1 MYNEFIDDICKKYN
15 YDDNLRKAIELAF
28 SLMME
33 EYNDLEGIKKV
44 FSTVRI
50 FSVFNMSKET
60 LDDIEN
66 IIMNGVNENIVFE
79 EENAYGNS
87 NAGAFYRY
95 LPLFD
100 KNMDLIGEIKYLVAR
115 DMSKLINGKGYMD
128 LFGTTINIPYFLHEL
143 NHAYAMMNPLYKIDG
158 DRIYSKH
165 GMFETEQ
172 RIEKLDDKFKILD
185 DKQQYI
191 YLEEIINE
199 WITQKM
205 LFSFFKVDDL
215 VDVYY
220 KLQNINHSPGTY
232 TRGMLELAQYFEF
245 AIGKDNLMRYR
256 KDNDYSVIKKF
267 NLIARESELCSRY
280 FNGIEPYD
288 YFNESVSKMNEL
300 RGHLREYIDYDD
312 KMKIYYSDMNKLF
325 YDALAPVY
333 SYNVVNNNKGS
344 IESYLSLRQD
354 KLGETIIEP
363 GISK

>member
-1 MYNEFIDDICKKYN
+1 MYNEFIDEICKNYN

-44 FSTVRI
+44 FSSVRI
-50 FSVFNMSKET
+50 FSVFDISKKT
-60 LDDIEN
+60 LDDIED
-66 IIMNGVNENIVFE
+66 IMTDGVNENIVFE
-79 EENAYGNS
+79 EEDAYGNS

-100 KNMDLIGEIKYLVAR
+100 INMNLIGEIKYLVAR
-115 DMSKLINGKGYMD
+115 DMGKLINGNGYKD

-172 RIEKLDDKFKILD
+172 RIEKINDKIKISD
-185 DKQQYI
+185 DKQLYI

-205 LFSFFKVDDL
+205 LCSFFKVNDL
-215 VDVYY
+215 DNVYY
-220 KLQNINHSPGTY
+220 KLRNINHVPGTY
-232 TRGMLELAQYFEF
+232 TRSMLDLANYFEI
-245 AIGKDNLMRYR
+245 AIGKENLMGYR
-256 KDNDYSVIKKF
+256 KDNDYNVIKKF
-267 NLIARESELCSRY
+267 NLVACESELCSHF

-300 RGHLREYIDYDD
+300 RGHLLEYIGHDD
-312 KMKIYYSDMNKLF
+312 KMKNYYSNMLKLF
-325 YDALAPVY
+325 YDALAPIY
-333 SYNVVNNNKGS
+333 SYNFVNNNKGS
-344 IESYLSLRQD
+344 IEDYINIRN
-354 KLGETIIEP
+354 KELGETIGESS
-363 GISK
+363 ISK